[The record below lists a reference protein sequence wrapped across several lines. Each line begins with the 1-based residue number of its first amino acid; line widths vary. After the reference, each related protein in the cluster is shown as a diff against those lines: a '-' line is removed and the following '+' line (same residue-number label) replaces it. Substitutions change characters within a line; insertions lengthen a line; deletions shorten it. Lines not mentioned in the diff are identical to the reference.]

1 MIQHDET
8 PNFFIDTRSG
18 NPIMPSMHYH
28 SSYELY
34 YLLAGNRE
42 YFVEDKFFS
51 VTAGSFVLI
60 PPSTLH
66 RTGGKYGLR
75 TLIGFSDQFLN
86 DVYNEQVIPDLVKCF
101 KNYMITP
108 PEYKRAELQELL
120 KKIENCNNKTDIAI
134 YLGALLRELSKYKSN
149 NECDEYISNI
159 TSYINKNYAQIQSI
173 NQIAEHFYISKYHLC
188 RIFKDALKMTLIDY
202 LNGIK
207 IKSAC
212 AFIQS
217 SNKDMLEI
225 AQLCGFNS
233 SSYFSIVFKKIVGK
247 TPSEYKKSL
256 LKSNSK

>member
-1 MIQHDET
+1 MIQYDET
-8 PNFFIDTRSG
+8 PNYFIDTRPRSHT
-18 NPIMPSMHYH
+18 MPSMHYH

-66 RTGGKYGLR
+66 RTGGKCGLR
-75 TLIGFSDQFLN
+75 TLIGFSDKFLK
-86 DVYNEQVIPDLVKCF
+86 DVYNEQVISDLVKCF

-108 PEYKRAELQELL
+108 PENKRAELQELL
-120 KKIENCNNKTDIAI
+120 KKIEVCNNKTDFAI

-173 NQIAEHFYISKYHLC
+173 DQIAEHFYISKYHLC

-202 LNGIK
+202 INGIK

-233 SSYFSIVFKKIVGK
+233 SSYFCIVFKKIVGK
-247 TPSEYKKSL
+247 SPSEYKKSI
-256 LKSNSK
+256 KTNKN